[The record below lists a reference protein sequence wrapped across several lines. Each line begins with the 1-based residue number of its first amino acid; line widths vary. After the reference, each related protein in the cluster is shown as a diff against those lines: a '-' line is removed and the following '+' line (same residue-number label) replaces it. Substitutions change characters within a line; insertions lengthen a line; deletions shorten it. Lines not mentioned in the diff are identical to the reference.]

1 MLNCSFVFLV
11 VLWVSRESMMYTT
24 QYMLFIS
31 CNIVVLITRRGKNE
45 SDMKEITNVRKS
57 LVGNLKEKS
66 AMGG

>member
-1 MLNCSFVFLV
+1 
-11 VLWVSRESMMYTT
+11 MYTT